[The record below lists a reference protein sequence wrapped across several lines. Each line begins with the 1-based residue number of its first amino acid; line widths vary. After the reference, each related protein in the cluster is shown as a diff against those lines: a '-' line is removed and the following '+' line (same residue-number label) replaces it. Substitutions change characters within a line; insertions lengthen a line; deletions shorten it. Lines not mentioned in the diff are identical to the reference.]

1 MSSQNVNFWNLNF
14 YKSFSKSSLN
24 FIFPQNLTFY
34 FQVKVLDH
42 SKMWIT
48 NTKNVLLR
56 GGGESEARGRFLG
69 GFFVGGFSKN
79 SFLTA
84 SNLFTKFIS
93 LAGVQTLD
101 LPSKKQQRWLLSYA
115 ASVILTNLL
124 INLTKTIF
132 GL

>member
-1 MSSQNVNFWNLNF
+1 
-14 YKSFSKSSLN
+14 
-24 FIFPQNLTFY
+24 
-34 FQVKVLDH
+34 
-42 SKMWIT
+42 MWIT

-56 GGGESEARGRFLG
+56 GGGESEARGWFLG
-69 GFFVGGFSKN
+69 EFFVGGFSKN
-79 SFLTA
+79 SLLTA